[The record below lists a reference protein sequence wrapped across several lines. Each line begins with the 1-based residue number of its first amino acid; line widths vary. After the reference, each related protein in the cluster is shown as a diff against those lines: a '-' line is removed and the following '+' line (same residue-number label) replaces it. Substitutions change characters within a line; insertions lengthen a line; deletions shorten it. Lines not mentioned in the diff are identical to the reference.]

1 MAGKSI
7 AELLETRRRIKAK
20 KPEFLIQD
28 YHRRKELPRKWRK
41 PRGMHSKM
49 RMRKKGHPKQAE
61 IGYGSPK
68 QTRHLDRKG
77 MKRALISGAKD
88 LDAIDKSTETAVI
101 RHGVG
106 LRKREQ
112 ILKAAEQKGI
122 TVANSSTA
130 RIMKMIE
137 GKKQKEAEH
146 MAEKA
151 RKDAQPMPALKESPQ
166 KEKADEKTED
176 KEITQEELKKAEKI
190 EKDKLLTKR
199 ETR

>member
-1 MAGKSI
+1 MAAKSI
-7 AELLETRRRIKAK
+7 TELLETRKRLKAK

-49 RMRKKGHPKQAE
+49 RMRKRGHPKQAE

-77 MKRALISGAKD
+77 MKRVLISNAEQ
-88 LDAIDKSTETAVI
+88 LSAIDKSVEAAVI

-122 TVANSSTA
+122 RVVNSSSA
-130 RIMKMIE
+130 GLMKRLE
-137 GKKQKEAEH
+137 GKKQKEAENL
-146 MAEKA
+146 AEKA
-151 RKDAQPMPALKESPQ
+151 RKKKLEPQELTQ
-166 KEKADEKTED
+166 KEKAAEKTES
-176 KEITQEELKKAEKI
+176 KEIPQEELKKAEKI
-190 EKDKLLTKR
+190 EKDKFLTKR

>member
-1 MAGKSI
+1 MTAKTTAKSI

-20 KPEFLIQD
+20 KPDFLIQD
-28 YHRRKELPRKWRK
+28 YHKRKELPRKWRK
-41 PRGMHSKM
+41 PRGLHSKM

-77 MKRALISGAKD
+77 MRRVPVSSAKN
-88 LDAIDKSTETAVI
+88 LDAIDKIAEAAVI

-106 LRKREQ
+106 LKKRLE

-122 TVANSSTA
+122 TVANTSHA
-130 RIMKMIE
+130 KIMKKIE
-137 GKKQKEAEH
+137 DKLKKEAKRKAAPKQESEPKKA
-146 MAEKA
+146 AEKA
-151 RKDAQPMPALKESPQ
+151 EA
-166 KEKADEKTED
+166 KEK
-176 KEITQEELKKAEKI
+176 QGEELKEEELKDAEKR